1 MDGII
6 AWSWSIFFDLEWVS
20 LPESSK
26 RAKYIVLGA
35 IVKMDLMAPAS
46 ANNINYSYAATPVV
60 LVHPANH
67 FLAYGLRCFEMSHY
81 SIPH

>member
-35 IVKMDLMAPAS
+35 IVKMNLMAS
-46 ANNINYSYAATPVV
+46 SSTHNIN
-60 LVHPANH
+60 H
-67 FLAYGLRCFEMSHY
+67 FCTL
-81 SIPH
+81 PNV